1 MEKFTL
7 SLFLCCALLNAEENI
22 FRNNT
27 NETDPTSSFEHGKE
41 NNNLIPAK
49 SDSLESF
56 KEQENK
62 EKAKQLMDLK
72 ALQSVYFS
80 KNRKLQDNNF
90 NVLYVAGNTNKIRL
104 RYAMT
109 TTFIFDN
116 DPIIYVSLGDPSGF
130 ELTYPTNDHYD
141 LSNMLVIKPLLIGVD
156 TNLTVVGASGTIYT
170 FYLFSTTYTSKFQS
184 YFSVF
189 VSNKRSIGK
198 LNILSK
204 SELEKREQE
213 QLAKTETDNSNKQDK
228 HKLDYRKIN
237 YESKEID
244 DGKFIR
250 IGDEV
255 NHIFIEKAKINRGYL
270 QNPKHKRT
278 WWSLWLYKKP
288 SDDALD
294 IKALDV
300 FDDGKY
306 TYFRYDRDQAFSK
319 FPYTYKVVDGYDNP
333 INSRVVGNY
342 IIAEDVSKKWTLR
355 SGKEYVCVRR
365 DKRKYQ
371 KSKDFMRLKRLLE
384 QDEAMKAKRNN
395 IHLIEDTTPQPK
407 NAISVTELLAQIKN
421 QTPSKE
427 CRALN
432 EEEVKTLE
440 EVKNIIKAPKPLQ
453 KDLKKNA
460 KKHTIKTQYYNSNNK
475 IGEYRLEIAWNRII
489 TPQGVNIILSDAKG
503 ADVKGYNG
511 MIGTLHNKYWERYG
525 IPLSLS
531 TLSNGLLIGLTSG
544 LTEAMK
550 NKRGGFNQ
558 NYFGDYMMMQMT
570 RQTGISLNNIIAQIM
585 REQIR
590 IKPIITIREGSH
602 IFISPNTDIW
612 FPIPKNNEVLAKF
625 FNEEKEQNNDTK

>member
-1 MEKFTL
+1 MYKNCVFIIESPNKIAKIKELTGSSFVFATGGHFVELVNIEVSKEFNPIFEIKKSTDKKKDKSTHINYMINQCKDKVVYIATDPDREGYGIGYKFYEKIKNIAKTIYRTEFHEITKSGVEKGLNNAVLFSQSNLNLYYSWLGRIVSDQFVGFTL
-7 SLFLCCALLNAEENI
+7 TPYLRKNIKNFEVSAGRVQTPVLSILVELDRKIQAFEQKNIDEKLSYSIEAIIDVLGSQISITLVEENKRKV
-22 FRNNT
+22 F
-27 NETDPTSSFEHGKE
+27 ETKE
-41 NNNLIPAK
+41 LAQNFLNDLKNNLNPLAFL
-49 SDSLESF
+49 DAV
-56 KEQENK
+56 EQKDK
-62 EKAKQLMDLK
+62 EKAPPKPFTTSNLLK
-72 ALQSVYFS
+72 
-80 KNRKLQDNNF
+80 D
-90 NVLYVAGNTNKIRL
+90 
-104 RYAMT
+104 
-109 TTFIFDN
+109 
-116 DPIIYVSLGDPSGF
+116 
-130 ELTYPTNDHYD
+130 
-141 LSNMLVIKPLLIGVD
+141 
-156 TNLTVVGASGTIYT
+156 GA
-170 FYLFSTTYTSKFQS
+170 
-184 YFSVF
+184 
-189 VSNKRSIGK
+189 IGK

-204 SELEKREQE
+204 NELEKREQE
-213 QLAKTETDNSNKQDK
+213 QWAKTETNTNSSNKQDK
-228 HKLDYRKIN
+228 QKLDYRKIN

-270 QNPKHKRT
+270 QKPKHKRT

-306 TYFRYDRDQAFSK
+306 TYFRYDRDQAFSR

-365 DKRKYQ
+365 DKHKYQ

-421 QTPSKE
+421 QAPSKE

-453 KDLKKNA
+453 KDLKNKL
-460 KKHTIKTQYYNSNNK
+460 KKHTIKTHYCVPIPYIERPKTTDNLENNK
-475 IGEYRLEIAWNRII
+475 
-489 TPQGVNIILSDAKG
+489 KG
-503 ADVKGYNG
+503 
-511 MIGTLHNKYWERYG
+511 
-525 IPLSLS
+525 
-531 TLSNGLLIGLTSG
+531 
-544 LTEAMK
+544 
-550 NKRGGFNQ
+550 
-558 NYFGDYMMMQMT
+558 
-570 RQTGISLNNIIAQIM
+570 LNNTPKQNQANP
-585 REQIR
+585 
-590 IKPIITIREGSH
+590 IKEI
-602 IFISPNTDIW
+602 
-612 FPIPKNNEVLAKF
+612 
-625 FNEEKEQNNDTK
+625 KENKK